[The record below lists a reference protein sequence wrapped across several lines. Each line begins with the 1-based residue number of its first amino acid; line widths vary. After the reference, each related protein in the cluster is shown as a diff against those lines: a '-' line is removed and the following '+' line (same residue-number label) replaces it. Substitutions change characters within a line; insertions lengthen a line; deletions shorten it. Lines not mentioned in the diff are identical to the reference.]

1 MGSSALSVLDA
12 FSYDT
17 NRLVM
22 GERRQVSFRYVFC
35 PVTDNTLYEAH
46 SIRCINGRYRAT
58 DRSNDRCRSVDIN
71 DYDEEYQLSCRAQET
86 RWQPKESGKN
96 TV

>member
-1 MGSSALSVLDA
+1 MRLSALSVLDA

-17 NRLVM
+17 NRLGI

-35 PVTDNTLYEAH
+35 PVTDNMLYEAH
-46 SIRCINGRYRAT
+46 SIRCINGRHRAI
-58 DRSNDRCRSVDIN
+58 DRSDDRCRSVDIN
-71 DYDEEYQLSCRAQET
+71 DYDEEYQLSCRAKET
-86 RWQPKESGKN
+86 GRQTKETGGN